1 MKDLDNFRLCDWYNR
16 KIANIN
22 RSDKA
27 GFVHD
32 DAKLT
37 NPLKINISPETLK
50 LLKERLNNGFI
61 K

>member
-32 DAKLT
+32 NAKLT

-50 LLKERLNNGFI
+50 LLKERHN
-61 K
+61 